1 MAAPEVAQIRKSN
14 KIIYGGRTL
23 IDLTEDTV
31 TPETLI
37 KGATAHNAAGE
48 KITGTLDHGDTPSE
62 PPIEADINFYDYDG
76 TLLYAWSLDEL
87 AGKTALPD
95 LPTRTGLTCQ
105 GWNWTLENIKAQ
117 GTPINVG
124 ANYITDDGATRFY
137 LDIPEGGVLTMPLMI
152 AQSVSGGVTISWGDG
167 QTETISGTGNVQ
179 TSHTYATP
187 GKYTLSLLP
196 AEGCEINFG
205 HSVAAQNV
213 FGSISNNNLALQAN
227 VKKVELGRGFS
238 ELRAFSLQ
246 NMRAVTY
253 ISMPAG
259 ITSMGAACLSQLE
272 SLKAIAFPKNLATMG
287 GSVLAS
293 STSLVVIATSD
304 GTYPTNNFLTSSY
317 AAHKLTFRKELN
329 GIMNLAFQ
337 NCYALS
343 AVYGIGNV
351 KSMGNNAFQ
360 NCRNLCND
368 LPALKITSIPANCF
382 SGCYSLN
389 RLRFVGAVTN
399 IAAGA
404 FTYCYGILSYDF
416 TYCTSVPT
424 LANANAFT
432 GINANCKI
440 LVPDRLVDEWKAATN
455 WATYAGHIVG
465 IAQGGGSAN

>member
-1 MAAPEVAQIRKSN
+1 MGNS
-14 KIIYGGRTL
+14 KINFGDETL

-31 TPETLI
+31 TPEAMLA
-37 KGATAHNAAGE
+37 GVTAHNAAGE
-48 KITGTLDHGDTPSE
+48 KITGTLDPGGTPSE
-62 PPIEADINFYDYDG
+62 PPMEADINFYDYDG
-76 TLLYAWSLDEL
+76 TLLYAWTLDEL

-137 LDIPEGGVLTMPLMI
+137 LDIPEGGVLTMPLKI
-152 AQSVSGGVTISWGDG
+152 YQSVSGGVTISWGDG

-179 TSHTYATP
+179 TSHTYAAA
-187 GKYTLSLLP
+187 GKYTLTLLP
-196 AEGCEINFG
+196 AEGCTINFG
-205 HSVAAQNV
+205 HSVSTQNV
-213 FGSISNNNLALQAN
+213 FGSCGNQYLALQAN

-246 NMRAVTY
+246 NMRAVTC

-259 ITSMGAACLSQLE
+259 ITSIKNACLAQQE
-272 SLKAIAFPKNLATMG
+272 SLTAIALPKNLATTFPSLFSG
-287 GSVLAS
+287 C
-293 STSLVVIATSD
+293 TSLAVVAASD
-304 GTYPTNNFLTSSY
+304 STYPANNFLTGAY
-317 AAHKLTFRKELN
+317 AAHKLTFRKALN
-329 GIMNLAFQ
+329 SIGNLAFQ

-351 KSMGNNAFQ
+351 TSMGNSAFQ

-368 LPALKITSIPANCF
+368 LPALKITSVPANCF

-389 RLRFVGAVTN
+389 RLRFTGAVTS

-404 FTYCYGILSYDF
+404 FTNCYGILSYDF
-416 TYCTSVPT
+416 TYCTAVPT

-440 LVPDRLVDEWKAATN
+440 RVPASLVDEWKAATN
-455 WATYAGHIVG
+455 WATYADYIEGVTT
-465 IAQGGGSAN
+465 